1 MAQMLNFRVLT
12 SIFVGGR
19 GQGKGGKGTR
29 ERGEGGKG
37 KGGRERGEGKG
48 KGGTAGLLLSQ
59 RIQGKLKYF
68 WS

>member
-1 MAQMLNFRVLT
+1 MTQMLNFRVLT

-37 KGGRERGEGKG
+37 KGEGKGGKGKG
-48 KGGTAGLLLSQ
+48 KGGLLVY
-59 RIQGKLKYF
+59 YF
-68 WS
+68 HKGFKES